1 MTFIQLKEKYRK
13 TDSFSIALNSRIIAA
28 SNLIISTNHSQTQLN
43 LTQICLYK
51 VKQVLSAVDSIKV
64 GLSRSRKLLPN

>member
-43 LTQICLYK
+43 LTQIWLYK
-51 VKQVLSAVDSIKV
+51 LKQVLSAVDSIKV
-64 GLSRSRKLLPN
+64 GLSRSRKFLPN

>member
-51 VKQVLSAVDSIKV
+51 VKQILSAVDSIKV
-64 GLSRSRKLLPN
+64 GLSRSRKFLPN

>member
-51 VKQVLSAVDSIKV
+51 VKQVLSGGFD
-64 GLSRSRKLLPN
+64 